1 MFAVYEN
8 SLKGMEKLLLSIYLL
23 LAIFGPRE
31 LRCAVVRSDATKSI
45 LSPTFIFKRLSKD
58 LDNMA
63 KRTVTVDDQ
72 EDNDE
77 STDKRDGDMDAF
89 LHRIG
94 DPWAK
99 SQRNAKATGKRI
111 QFNLFS

>member
-1 MFAVYEN
+1 
-8 SLKGMEKLLLSIYLL
+8 MEKLLLSMCLL

-77 STDKRDGDMDAF
+77 STDKRDRDMDAF

-99 SQRNAKATGKRI
+99 SQRNAQLTGKGI
-111 QFNLFS
+111 QFNLTKKKLPSIV